1 MEAAVDWLRAK
12 GLAAAQKK
20 AGRVAAEGLV
30 AAIAEGARGAAV
42 EVNAE
47 TDFVARNELFQ
58 DFVGNV
64 ASLALG
70 AGGDLEKLKAAA
82 YPGTGRSVA
91 EELTQ
96 RIATVGENMTLRRTD
111 ALSVGQGVVGAYV
124 HSAVKPGMGR
134 IAVLVA
140 LESSAATDKLDKLA
154 RLIAMHV

>member
-47 TDFVARNELFQ
+47 TDFVARNALFQ
-58 DFVGNV
+58 DFVGHV

-70 AGGDLEKLKAAA
+70 PGGDLQKLKAAA
-82 YPGTGRSVA
+82 YPGPGPRVA
-91 EELTQ
+91 GEPTQ
-96 RIATVGENMTLRRTD
+96 RTSTAGQTRTLRRP
-111 ALSVGQGVVGAYV
+111 
-124 HSAVKPGMGR
+124 HP
-134 IAVLVA
+134 
-140 LESSAATDKLDKLA
+140 
-154 RLIAMHV
+154 